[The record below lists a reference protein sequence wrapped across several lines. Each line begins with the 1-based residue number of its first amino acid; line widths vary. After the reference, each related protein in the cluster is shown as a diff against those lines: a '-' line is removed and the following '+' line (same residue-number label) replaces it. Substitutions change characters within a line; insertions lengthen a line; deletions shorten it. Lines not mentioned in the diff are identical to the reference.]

1 MHERFAPQ
9 ESAVDASAELD
20 TLVMAESAAAAVT
33 KSPVLGLSGHTPTL
47 PTSLPTGAA
56 TTSSGLGAM
65 LPAAGGRSAL
75 LDGPSVAPYTAL
87 AGAPESPG

>member
-1 MHERFAPQ
+1 MD
-9 ESAVDASAELD
+9 VSAELR
-20 TLVMAESAAAAVT
+20 TVVVAESAAAAVT
-33 KSPVLGLSGHTPTL
+33 KSPVLGLSGHAPTL
-47 PTSLPTGAA
+47 PTSLPTGAS
-56 TTSSGLGAM
+56 TSSASGLGAM

>member
-1 MHERFAPQ
+1 
-9 ESAVDASAELD
+9 
-20 TLVMAESAAAAVT
+20 MAESAAAAVT

-56 TTSSGLGAM
+56 TSSSSGLGAM

-87 AGAPESPG
+87 AGPPESPG